1 MGESIPNIRLCS
13 EDGDD
18 MTRIELLAPAKNL
31 ECGIAAV
38 DCGADA
44 VYIGPERF
52 GAREQAGNSL
62 QDIEKLVRHAHK
74 FWARVYATVNTI
86 LRDDEISPALELIR
100 RLYET
105 GVDGLIVQDPGL
117 LECDLPP
124 IPLIASTQM
133 NNDTPERVRFL
144 ENTGFKR
151 VILARELGL
160 SEIRKIRS
168 ATSIELETFIH
179 GALCVSASGRCTMS
193 YAIGGR
199 SGNRGQCGQPCRLP
213 YSLTDENGQSLGTRH
228 WLSLRDLNLSAHI
241 EDLLDAGITS
251 FKIEGRLKD
260 KAYVMNVTRLYRE
273 TIDRILEGT
282 VLRKAS
288 SGIVVDSFV
297 PDPEKTFNRGYT
309 VYFLN
314 GRQPGMGSPDTPKF
328 TGEPLGEAV
337 SVSRD
342 RFIISTSMHLS
353 PGDGISF
360 FDRDGTLQ
368 GSVVNRVEGT
378 TVFPDRLQGIEKG
391 TFVYRN
397 HDHVFI
403 RNLEKSRIRRKIRV
417 EMRLESILEGLRL
430 SARDEDGIEA
440 VHSLVNEQKPAEKKE
455 LAERTL
461 NKQLTSMG
469 DSDFI
474 CGRLDLNLDEIPFI
488 PVSVL
493 NGLRRE
499 ILRQLA
505 ENRMQNRPY
514 EKRRITPNDVP
525 FPENEITY
533 MGNVLN
539 GKAADFYRR
548 HGVRHVEPAAESGLD
563 MKGKKVMTTRY
574 CLRYEMGKCSGKAR
588 SIKPHPPWML
598 TDRDGRSFRVR
609 FDCQNCR
616 MEIIVE

>member
-1 MGESIPNIRLCS
+1 MENGHE
-13 EDGDD
+13 

-31 ECGIAAV
+31 ECGIAAI

-74 FWARVYATVNTI
+74 FWAGVYATVNTV
-86 LRDDEISPALELIR
+86 LRDDEIPLALDLIH
-100 RLYET
+100 RLYES

-133 NNDTPERVRFL
+133 NNDTPERVLFL

-168 ATSIELETFIH
+168 ATSIDLETFIH
-179 GALCVSASGRCTMS
+179 GALCVSASGRCYMS

-213 YSLTDENGQSLGTRH
+213 YSLTDENGQNLGTRH

-241 EDLLDAGITS
+241 ADLLDAGITC

-260 KAYVMNVTRLYRE
+260 KAYVMNVTRYYRE
-273 TIDRILEGT
+273 AIDRILEGKA
-282 VLRKAS
+282 LRKAS
-288 SGIVVDSFV
+288 SGIAVDSFV
-297 PDPEKTFNRGYT
+297 PDPEKTYNRGYT
-309 VYFLN
+309 AYFLN
-314 GRQPGMGSPDTPKF
+314 GRQPKTGSPDTPKF
-328 TGEPLGEAV
+328 IGEPLGAAV
-337 SVSRD
+337 SVSRE
-342 RFIISTSMHLS
+342 RFEISTSMRLS
-353 PGDGISF
+353 PGDGFSF

-368 GSVVNRVEGT
+368 GSFVNRVEGKI
-378 TVFPDRLQGIEKG
+378 VFPDRIHGLEKG
-391 TFVYRN
+391 AFVYRN

-403 RNLEKSRIRRKIRV
+403 RNIEKSRIRRKIRV
-417 EMRLESILEGLRL
+417 EMKLESTPEGLKL
-430 SARDEDGIEA
+430 SVRDEDGIEA
-440 VHSLVNEQKPAEKKE
+440 VHAVAIEKKPAEKKE

-474 CGRLDLNLDEIPFI
+474 CSRLDLNMDEIPFI

-493 NGLRRE
+493 NGFRRE

-505 ENRMQNRPY
+505 EIRIQNRPH
-514 EKRRITPNDVP
+514 EERRIRPNDIP
-525 FPENEITY
+525 FPENEITFT
-533 MGNVLN
+533 GNVLN
-539 GKAADFYRR
+539 VKAADFYRR
-548 HGVRHVEPAAESGLD
+548 HGVRRIEPAAESGLD
-563 MKGKKVMTTRY
+563 MKGKKVMTSRY
-574 CLRYEMGKCSGKAR
+574 CLRYETGKCAGKTG
-588 SIKPHPPWML
+588 SIKPHTPWTL
-598 TDRDGRSFRVR
+598 TDRDGRRFRVC

-616 MEIIVE
+616 MEIIFE